1 MIAPNDEYVKYMP
14 ETDLKKYIGMSN
26 IFGTAGKDGFKSE
39 TPMLM
44 QSENNIFNHSNT
56 IKRDIIETKWMPFLN
71 ANTNSYE
78 REMFAYFK
86 RNRN

>member
-1 MIAPNDEYVKYMP
+1 
-14 ETDLKKYIGMSN
+14 MSN

-56 IKRDIIETKWMPFLN
+56 IKRDIIETKWMLF
-71 ANTNSYE
+71 
-78 REMFAYFK
+78 
-86 RNRN
+86 